1 MVIPLIQA
9 NESNWL
15 KIPEIVDEHF
25 RNGELRSGFVLIQ
38 DCGKINYE
46 LQSQRISCTMQNF
59 QSSGNEGAYWYRS
72 GLNYSYCDDK

>member
-38 DCGKINYE
+38 DCGQINFE
-46 LQSQRISCTMQNF
+46 LKYILEILTIYFFTHN
-59 QSSGNEGAYWYRS
+59 
-72 GLNYSYCDDK
+72 